1 MEEKDIELTEKEI
14 RDVIKQ
20 QGKINQYVNALGL
33 LRRQYLEA
41 EKELLEKLEGI
52 ENDFINLLK
61 FTFQGK
67 SSEDI
72 NDWIFDSSSYTFKN
86 KKSK

>member
-14 RDVIKQ
+14 RDIIKQ
-20 QGKINQYVNALGL
+20 QGKINQYINAIGV
-33 LRRQYLEA
+33 LRRQFLES
-41 EKELLEKLEGI
+41 ENELLEKLKET

-72 NDWIFDSSSYTFKN
+72 NDWVFDSSSFVFK
-86 KKSK
+86 KLK